1 MKINY
6 EIATPNTIKDMQ
18 KTYTEEPKEEPK
30 LKHNVHSIKWNART
44 YKIGR
49 QN

>member
-1 MKINY
+1 MKITY
-6 EIATPNTIKDMQ
+6 EIATPNIIKDMP

-30 LKHNVHSIKWNART
+30 LKHNTDSKKWNART

-49 QN
+49 